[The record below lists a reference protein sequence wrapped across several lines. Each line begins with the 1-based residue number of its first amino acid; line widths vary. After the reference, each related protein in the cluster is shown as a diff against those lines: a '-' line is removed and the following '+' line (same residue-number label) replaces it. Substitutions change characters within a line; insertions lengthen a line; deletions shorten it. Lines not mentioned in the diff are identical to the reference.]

1 MNVGQPPSAVRADD
15 SRGGCFTE
23 ERLLKLFFR
32 SSKPLACGPGR
43 RVLTTIPFN
52 MGNRQ
57 KHGLFEKNRGRELR
71 KTEPDCKKPRKIGHS
86 CMLRGLDLRAYP
98 VIFSRNSRYLK
109 STEPSGTKR
118 RPSGQASPEKPHG
131 FQPRRSVTAYHPL
144 KEVSC
149 LRSSRISPYCPS
161 LLRCRMVGS
170 AHPAPVRWP
179 PDSGGPSRS
188 APPGSG

>member
-15 SRGGCFTE
+15 SRGGCPTE

-57 KHGLFEKNRGRELR
+57 KQGLFEKNRGRELR

-118 RPSGQASPEKPHG
+118 RPSGQASPSFTPGIPGIRCKGMYRNRCSDELIAKMPA
-131 FQPRRSVTAYHPL
+131 P
-144 KEVSC
+144 
-149 LRSSRISPYCPS
+149 LRSQRESRFSPGLTHHFS
-161 LLRCRMVGS
+161 LGFLGFLWKIQDIHMMLRK
-170 AHPAPVRWP
+170 
-179 PDSGGPSRS
+179 
-188 APPGSG
+188 